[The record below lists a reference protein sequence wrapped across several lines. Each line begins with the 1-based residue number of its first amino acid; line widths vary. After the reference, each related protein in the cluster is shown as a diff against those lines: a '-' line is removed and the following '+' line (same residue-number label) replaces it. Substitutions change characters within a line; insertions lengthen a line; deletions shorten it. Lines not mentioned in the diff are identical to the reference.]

1 MSRAE
6 AEEVVQPTA
15 WLMISAGK
23 RWRGIGRSFIQQAH
37 AGVSQ
42 RHAADHAVQQAYLE
56 TFLKLTCR
64 VAEGRG
70 CHTEPRHGRSNAEL
84 VRNCG

>member
-6 AEEVVQPTA
+6 AEEVVH
-15 WLMISAGK
+15 GVVYD
-23 RWRGIGRSFIQQAH
+23 RSRKAMARNWPQFIQQAH
-37 AGVSQ
+37 AGVTQ
-42 RHAADHAVQQAYLE
+42 RHAAGHAVQQAYLE

-70 CHTEPRHGRSNAEL
+70 CHTEPRHGSSNAEL